1 MSLLDN
7 AKDKLFTSLGL
18 QDQKPIKDA
27 TDQPQ
32 QDLDLCDWVKK
43 RVEESRS
50 STNRVAHEGIWM
62 TNVAFL
68 LGFDSVYYDTQQR
81 QFRPT
86 NAGSSYLKRNRIYSN
101 QILPAA
107 QNRLARLCKVP
118 PRYDVRPNTTQPDD
132 RDAAR
137 LGLEVLTDIWDRQ
150 EINRKR
156 LNLMMWVQEC
166 GHSYLKAVHDDT
178 LGEPLVDPVEGTI
191 VGYTGEIR
199 VDVVSAFEVFPDP
212 LAKTFDE
219 LTWIAHCKVR
229 TLDYFK
235 QQYGEKGALVKP
247 EGPWLLS
254 AQYEARINTLNSIG
268 PSAGGSLQEQMKN
281 AAIEIA
287 YYEKKS
293 TKHPRGRMV
302 VVANG
307 VLLDDKELPAGE
319 IPLVK
324 FDDIL
329 VSGKYYPESVITHAR
344 PIQQQ
349 YNRVLGKRAEWVNKM
364 LAGKYLAEKR
374 HGLIKEALNDRS
386 GEVVEYDLVQGA
398 PPPGAID
405 IPVMPSYAFEESS
418 YLKNELFEI
427 FGLSEVSRGQIPA
440 SGIPAVGMQLLV
452 EQDETRIGVEVE
464 QHEHAY
470 AQLGRLIL
478 KLASETYTTKRKL
491 KVKSKDGNLNIK
503 EWKGAD
509 LKNNTD
515 VVVVRGSTIPTSKA
529 MRRQEI
535 LNAYERGLLGDPAD
549 PAVRERTLGMLE
561 FGDMA
566 EIWRDRALDM
576 TQIKES
582 IDSIEKGVPPEVN
595 ELDNHTLHIQEKN
608 AFRKS
613 DRFQQLPPPIQDLLL
628 EDIEQHVNMQMKLTN
643 PGLQSQKQEV
653 QKALNDAGGPLSPD
667 EMAMA
672 DAEMAA
678 QGVAPEQEMA
688 QTEPNQPTEAPQI

>member
-1 MSLLDN
+1 MSLLDS
-7 AKDKLFTSLGL
+7 AKEKLLTALGA
-18 QDQKPIKDA
+18 QPQKEIKDA
-27 TDQPQ
+27 SDQPQ
-32 QDLDLCDWVKK
+32 ADLELCDFIKK

-81 QFRPT
+81 QFRPI
-86 NAGSSYLKRNRIYSN
+86 NAGSSYLKRNRVYSN

-137 LGLEVLTDIWDRQ
+137 LGLEVLNDIWDRQ

-166 GHSYLKAVHDDT
+166 GHAYLKAVHDDT
-178 LGEPLVDPVEGTI
+178 LGEPLIDPVEGTV

-229 TLDYFK
+229 PLDYFK
-235 QQYGEKGALVKP
+235 QQYGEMGALVKP

-287 YYEKKS
+287 YYERKS

-307 VLLDDKELPAGE
+307 VKLADKELPAGE

-329 VSGKYYPESVITHAR
+329 VSGKFYPESVITHAR

-386 GEVVEYDLVQGA
+386 GEVVEYNHVQGA

-405 IPVMPSYAFEESS
+405 IPMMPSYAFEESS

-464 QHEHAY
+464 QHEHAF

-478 KLASETYTTKRKL
+478 KLASETYVSKRKL
-491 KVKSKDGNLNIK
+491 KVKGKGSELNIR

-509 LKNNTD
+509 LRNNTD
-515 VVVVRGSTIPTSKA
+515 AIVVRGSTIPTSKA

-535 LNAYERGLLGDPAD
+535 LNAFERGLLGDPAD
-549 PAVRERTLGMLE
+549 PAVRERVLGMLE

-582 IDSIEKGVPPEVN
+582 LEEIERGEIPEVS
-595 ELDNHTLHIQEKN
+595 EYDNHTLHIQEKN

-613 DRFQQLPPPIQDLLL
+613 DRYKKLPFEIQQILLDDM
-628 EDIEQHVNMQMKLTN
+628 ERHVQAQMKLTN
-643 PGLQSQKQEV
+643 PGLQSQKDQV
-653 QKALNDAGGPLSPD
+653 QAAMDEAGGPVSPE

-672 DAEMAA
+672 D
-678 QGVAPEQEMA
+678 VAPSPEMP
-688 QTEPNQPTEAPQI
+688 ENVPNQPSPEMPQ

>member
-1 MSLLDN
+1 MSLLDS
-7 AKDKLFTSLGL
+7 AKEKLLTALGA
-18 QDQKPIKDA
+18 QPQKEVKDA
-27 TDQPQ
+27 SDQPQ
-32 QDLDLCDWVKK
+32 ADLELCDFIKK

-81 QFRPT
+81 QFRPI
-86 NAGSSYLKRNRIYSN
+86 NAGSSYLKRNRVYSN

-137 LGLEVLTDIWDRQ
+137 LGLEVLNDIWDRQ

-166 GHSYLKAVHDDT
+166 GHAYLKAVHDDT
-178 LGEPLVDPVEGTI
+178 LGEPLIDPVEGTV

-229 TLDYFK
+229 PLDYFK

-287 YYEKKS
+287 YYERKS

-307 VLLDDKELPAGE
+307 VKLADKELPAGE

-329 VSGKYYPESVITHAR
+329 VSGKFYPESVITHAR

-386 GEVVEYDLVQGA
+386 GEVVEYNHVQGA

-405 IPVMPSYAFEESS
+405 IPMMPSYAFEESS

-464 QHEHAY
+464 QHEHAF

-478 KLASETYTTKRKL
+478 KLASETYVSKRKL
-491 KVKSKDGNLNIK
+491 KVKGKGSELNIR

-509 LKNNTD
+509 LRNNTD
-515 VVVVRGSTIPTSKA
+515 AIVVRGSTIPTSKA

-535 LNAYERGLLGDPAD
+535 LNAFERGLLGDPAD
-549 PAVRERTLGMLE
+549 PAVRERVLGMLE

-582 IDSIEKGVPPEVN
+582 LEEIERGEIPEVS
-595 ELDNHTLHIQEKN
+595 EYDNHTLHIQEKN

-613 DRFQQLPPPIQDLLL
+613 DRYKKLPFEIQQILLDDM
-628 EDIEQHVNMQMKLTN
+628 ERHVQAQMKLTN
-643 PGLQSQKQEV
+643 PGLQSQKDQV
-653 QKALNDAGGPLSPD
+653 QAAMDEAGGPVSPE

-672 DAEMAA
+672 D
-678 QGVAPEQEMA
+678 VAPSPEMP
-688 QTEPNQPTEAPQI
+688 ENVPNQPSPEMPQ